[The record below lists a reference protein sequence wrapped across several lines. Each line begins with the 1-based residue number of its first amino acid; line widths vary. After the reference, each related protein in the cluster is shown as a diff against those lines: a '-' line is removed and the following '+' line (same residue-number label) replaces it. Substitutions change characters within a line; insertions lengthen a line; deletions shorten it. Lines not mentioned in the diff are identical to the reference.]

1 MARIATPEEEEYLL
15 SKIRHEEIKD
25 KLGSLVSALNND
37 NDKAIIDAIKLQ
49 GDKIGQFATAID
61 NKKIVSCIEKMRDD
75 IIQSNEKVI
84 KALENRL
91 LPDTFTLIKSRMGL
105 TESVKV
111 EYKPA
116 NKIKSDG

>member
-1 MARIATPEEEEYLL
+1 MARQATPEEEVYLL
-15 SKIRHEEIKD
+15 AKSRHYEIKD
-25 KLGSLVSALNND
+25 KLSTLLNTLSNS
-37 NDKAIIDAIKLQ
+37 NDKALVDAIKSQ
-49 GDKIGQFATAID
+49 KENMDTFAQIVSSIGQ
-61 NKKIVSCIEKMRDD
+61 MRDD

-84 KALENRL
+84 ELLENRL

-116 NKIKSDG
+116 NKIK